1 MADEH
6 PWIGTAADYLPKRR
20 SLSAL
25 RRAATTCR
33 GCHLWMNAT
42 QTVFGEGLR
51 RARLMLVGE
60 QPGDEEDE
68 TGRLFAGPSGR
79 LLDGVLESAGIERSD
94 TYVTNVV
101 KHFKWEPRGQ
111 RRLHKQPTAAE
122 IGACLPWL
130 EAEIEVLRPEVLLC
144 LGATA
149 SRTLLGPGFSV
160 SRQRGEWLDSQL
172 APHVMA
178 TIHPSAILRLRD
190 SAERKVALTRYVAEF
205 RRVLSVLNGAPG
217 DGQGAERYTRRKRPR
232 RSS

>member
-1 MADEH
+1 MTAAMTDER
-6 PWIGTAADYLPKRR
+6 PWVGTAADYLPKRR

-25 RRAATTCR
+25 RRSAETCR
-33 GCHLWMNAT
+33 GCHLWLNAT

-68 TGRLFAGPSGR
+68 RGRPFVGPSGR
-79 LLDGVLESAGIERSD
+79 LLDGVLEAAGIERGD

-111 RRLHKQPTAAE
+111 RRLHKKPTTAE

-130 EAEIEVLRPEVLLC
+130 EAELEVMRPAILLC

-149 SRTLLGPGFSV
+149 ARTLLGGDFSV
-160 SRQRGEWLDSQL
+160 TKQRGEWLESRL
-172 APHVMA
+172 ARHVMA

-190 SAERKVALTRYVAEF
+190 SGERERALTRYVDEF
-205 RRVLSVLNGAPG
+205 RIVVGALQDGSGNGSSDGTRWAP
-217 DGQGAERYTRRKRPR
+217 
-232 RSS
+232 